1 MTDPDFKAIGR
12 QARDLAEAADSDLAR
27 GIGREVSRTARQ
39 ESRKLMEELS
49 ITDNS
54 TCGRLTMLFKDKAQ
68 EGYGVLSMQFDKKGN
83 VIMEEAHDAGSD
95 VAMGTVNDMKR
106 GPAGAA
112 ISEGQNV
119 ISQIAPTCKL

>member
-49 ITDNS
+49 ITGS
-54 TCGRLTMLFKDKAQ
+54 TCGRLIILFKDAAQ
-68 EGYGVLSMQFDKKGN
+68 EGYGVASMQFDKQGN
-83 VIMEEAHDAGSD
+83 VVMSEAHDAGSD

-106 GPAGAA
+106 GAAGTT